1 MAVKDFQVEQGQKAI
16 VVDGKGKVYKMGNL
30 SKRVQNAKVIG
41 TDTYNND
48 LGEPIL
54 HIWID

>member
-1 MAVKDFQVEQGQKAI
+1 MAVKDYQVKANVKAI
-16 VVDGKGKVYKMGNL
+16 VVDGNGRVYKMDNL

-41 TDTYNND
+41 EDTFNNEM
-48 LGEPIL
+48 GEPIL